1 MLERFNR
8 YIVDNELFIKTDKI
22 LVALSGGV
30 DSMVLATLLLRSEY
44 DIAFAHCNFHLRGEE
59 SDEDTD
65 FVRDFAQKTGKEI
78 FIKHFDTTEYA
89 QRNNVS
95 IEMAARELRYS
106 WFKEIANSQGFNKV
120 AIAHH
125 GDDNIETF
133 FINLFRGSGMN
144 GLKAMRPTNGIFVR
158 PLLWSNRNEIRRFA
172 EENDIKWREDS
183 TNAETIFLRNKILHD
198 FLPTLDDVKDG
209 ARNGILKSIDF
220 LYSENQ
226 LYRELLDEKLKQI
239 VTKNGVLSK
248 CEKTNFSGKNG
259 LQLLFEWIRGFGFN
273 FDVAKKVFD
282 AIKLTENHIFE
293 SKNFILSIQDE
304 TIEVFPSH
312 DWEMPIFDVI
322 IREKT
327 QNFVINKDVK
337 RVIQLDADKV
347 AMPLSF
353 RRWRVG
359 DRFRPFGMRG
369 TKLISDFFNDL
380 GFTAFEKRDA
390 VVVCSADG
398 RIVAVFGQRIDDDF
412 KITGKT
418 QHIVEV
424 KLSREL

>member
-8 YIVDNELFIKTDKI
+8 YVIDNELFIKTDKI

-30 DSMVLATLLLRSEY
+30 DSMVLATLFLRSEY
-44 DIAFAHCNFHLRGEE
+44 DVAFAHCNFHLRGEE
-59 SDEDTD
+59 SDKDTD
-65 FVRDFAQKTGKEI
+65 FVRDFAEKAGKEI
-78 FIKHFDTTEYA
+78 FVKHFDTLEYA
-89 QRNNVS
+89 ERNNLS

-106 WFKEIANSQGFNKV
+106 WFKEIADNQGFDKV
-120 AIAHH
+120 AVAHH

-133 FINLFRGSGMN
+133 FINLFRGSGIN

-158 PLLWSNRNEIRRFA
+158 PLLWSNRNEIRLFA
-172 EENDIKWREDS
+172 EENGIKWREDS
-183 TNAETIFLRNKILHD
+183 TNAETVFLRNRIRHD
-198 FLPTLDDVKDG
+198 FLPLLDEVKDG

-226 LYRELLDEKLKQI
+226 LYRELIDEKLKQI

-248 CEKTNFSGKNG
+248 CGKANFSDANG

-273 FDVAKKVFD
+273 FDVARNVFN
-282 AIKLTENHIFE
+282 AIKSTENHIFKSE
-293 SKNFILSIQDE
+293 DFVLSIQDE

-312 DWEMPIFDVI
+312 EWEMPDFNIC

-327 QNFVINKDVK
+327 PDFVINKDVS

-347 AMPLSF
+347 ALPLSF
-353 RRWRVG
+353 RRWRIG

-390 VVVCSADG
+390 IVVCSADD
-398 RIVAVFGQRIDDDF
+398 RIVAVFGQRIADDF
-412 KITGKT
+412 KITKKT
-418 QHIVEV
+418 QRIVEV
-424 KLSREL
+424 VKNKTV